1 MSAVVLSKQGQAAA
15 PEAVPAAGASRSL
28 YVARAELVLA
38 RADHWP
44 LGKPVLD
51 PDPLEQVAAA
61 FAEVRTEDGEEAE
74 LVVDLLPV
82 PGSAVA
88 RRRRRLLARAS
99 RRGPTAFGEQIPA
112 GGSGGSLL
120 SQVWDVLSG
129 PGGSRTGG
137 AARARLP
144 RQSDLADGVGK
155 FAPGAQ
161 VFALQVLVRCRA
173 RHPARA
179 RARLHQVMAALQ
191 ALRGQNRLVPV
202 GPRVGG
208 WRPYSDVWWRRRGF
222 DRRFTRGDFAPA
234 RRRQWVTWQEVAA
247 LLKPPTRHCTAQNI
261 TRTGGVVA
269 PAPAGLPTWTG
280 QKDVLPLGY
289 VTGAYGRRRL
299 AGAYAKDVLFG
310 ASLGKS
316 GFGKTELALVQF
328 AARAYA
334 GDGGLLFDPH
344 RTAWLR
350 IKPYLAHR
358 ALADRIWE
366 VDLSR
371 TRDEDL
377 MACWNPLS
385 MEGRRLDEV
394 QEIVGAVVG
403 AVSSAHSWGERATR
417 ARTILSNAVR
427 TLAELSHLLLQDGHP
442 ELQPTVF
449 QIGTLL
455 EDEDWRKAVL
465 AHLPQST
472 SRYWERSF
480 ANVEPAAMNAV
491 TNVLYRFSSSRS
503 LRAFLGSPRSGYD
516 LRRALATSAVVG
528 LCPSGTG
535 ESDELICALLLFD
548 LFREGMARA
557 SLPAGQL
564 PTMWAWVDELTSVDG
579 ASHGYIA
586 KILEQLRKYELRF
599 VGMTQMVMRL
609 SDTTRQALMQNQ
621 SWLSATAADA
631 DEAAFVAKR
640 MPGIDPATIQQIDR
654 YSYIQSVQLHGKRT
668 TPFRVEGVAVDDVFA
683 DYRNPEGLE
692 ALDKAID
699 ANVQR
704 RPVGDVLGGLDGLDD
719 AILTHLNRRT
729 PGGTP
734 RPTGSR
740 DVTHRLPR
748 PARPTQKG

>member
-1 MSAVVLSKQGQAAA
+1 M
-15 PEAVPAAGASRSL
+15 

-82 PGSAVA
+82 PGPAVA
-88 RRRRRLLARAS
+88 RRRRRLLVRAS
-99 RRGPTAFGEQIPA
+99 RRGPTAFGEQLA
-112 GGSGGSLL
+112 SGGRGGGPL

-129 PGGSRTGG
+129 PGGKRTGG
-137 AARARLP
+137 AGGSRLP
-144 RQSDLADGVGK
+144 RQSDLTDGVGK

-161 VFALQVLVRCRA
+161 VFALQVLVRCTA

-191 ALRGQNRLVPV
+191 ALRGQNALVPV

-208 WRPYSDVWWRRRGF
+208 WRPYSDVWWRRRSF
-222 DRRFTRGDFAPA
+222 DRRFARGDFAPA
-234 RRRQWVTWQEVAA
+234 RRRQWVTWQEVAV
-247 LLKPPTRHCTAQNI
+247 LLKPPTVHCTAQNI
-261 TRTGGVVA
+261 QRTGGVVP

-280 QKDVLPLGY
+280 QKEVLPLGY
-289 VTGAYGRRRL
+289 VTGADGRRRL
-299 AGAYAKDVLFG
+299 AGAYAQDLLFG
-310 ASLGKS
+310 SSLGKS

-350 IKPYLAHR
+350 IKPYLAHP

-371 TRDEDL
+371 MRDGDL

-403 AVSSAHSWGERATR
+403 AISSAHSWGERATR

-427 TLAELSHLLLQDGHP
+427 TLAELSHLLIQDGHP

-472 SRYWERSF
+472 SRYWTRSF
-480 ANVEPAAMNAV
+480 ANVEPAAMNTV

-516 LRRALATSAVVG
+516 LRRALAISAVVG

-557 SLPAGQL
+557 SLPADQML
-564 PTMWAWVDELTSVDG
+564 PTMWSWVDELTSVDG
-579 ASHGYIA
+579 ASHGYVA

-609 SDTTRQALMQNQ
+609 SDSTRQALMQNQ
-621 SWLSATAADA
+621 SWLSATGADA
-631 DEAAFVAKR
+631 DEASFVAKR

-654 YSYIQSVQLHGKRT
+654 YCYIQSVQLHGKRT
-668 TPFRVEGVAVDDVFA
+668 APFRVEGVAVSDVFA
-683 DYRNPEGLE
+683 DYHNPEGLK
-692 ALDKAID
+692 ALDQAID

-704 RPVGDVLGGLDGLDD
+704 RPVTDILDGLDRLDD
-719 AILTHLNRRT
+719 AILAHLTRRASD
-729 PGGTP
+729 GAH
-734 RPTGSR
+734 RPAGSG
-740 DVTHRLPR
+740 DVVHRLPR
-748 PARPTQKG
+748 PTHPTQKG

>member
-1 MSAVVLSKQGQAAA
+1 MSTVSLTEQDEAL
-15 PEAVPAAGASRSL
+15 AVPAAAALSGVGREL

-38 RADHWP
+38 RPDHWP

-82 PGSAVA
+82 PGAAVA

-99 RRGPTAFGEQIPA
+99 RRGPTAFGERLDMSGR
-112 GGSGGSLL
+112 GGGPL
-120 SQVWDVLSG
+120 SQVLEVLSG
-129 PGGSRTGG
+129 PGGGRSGRG
-137 AARARLP
+137 APVQA
-144 RQSDLADGVGK
+144 RQSDLTDGVGK
-155 FAPGAQ
+155 FDVGAQ
-161 VFALQVLVRCRA
+161 VFALQVLVRCTA

-191 ALRGQNRLVPV
+191 ALRGQNVLVPV
-202 GPRVGG
+202 GPRIGG
-208 WRPYSDVWWRRRGF
+208 WRPYSDVWWRRRSF

-234 RRRQWVTWQEVAA
+234 RRQWVTWQEVAG
-247 LLKPPTRHCTAQNI
+247 LLKPPTANCTAQNI
-261 TRTGGVVA
+261 LRTGGLVP

-289 VTGAYGRRRL
+289 VTGADGRRRL

-310 ASLGKS
+310 ASYGKS
-316 GFGKTELALVQF
+316 GFGKTEQALVQF
-328 AARAYA
+328 IARSYA
-334 GDGGLLFDPH
+334 GDGALLVDPH

-350 IKPYLAHR
+350 AKPYLAHPELSSR
-358 ALADRIWE
+358 VWE

-371 TRDEDL
+371 SRDEDL
-377 MACWNPLS
+377 VACWNILS

-403 AVSSAHSWGERATR
+403 AISSAHSWGERATR

-427 TLAELSHLLLQDGHP
+427 TLAELSHLLIEDGHP

-449 QIGTLL
+449 QISTLL
-455 EDEDWRKAVL
+455 EDEDWRQAVL
-465 AHLPQST
+465 AHLPEAT
-472 SRYWERSF
+472 GRYWRRSF
-480 ANVEPAAMNAV
+480 ASVEPNALNTV
-491 TNVLYRFSSSRS
+491 TNVLYRFGNSRS

-516 LRRALATSAVVG
+516 LRRAMATSAVIG

-535 ESDELICALLLFD
+535 ESDELVTALLLFD

-557 SLPAGQL
+557 SLPADQL
-564 PTMWAWVDELTSVDG
+564 PTMWSWVDELTAVDG

-586 KILEQLRKYELRF
+586 KILEQLRKYEVRF
-599 VGMTQMVMRL
+599 FGMTQMAMRL

-621 SWLSATAADA
+621 SLLSATGADA

-640 MPGIDPATIQQIDR
+640 MPGIDPVTIQQVDR
-654 YSYIQSVQLHGKRT
+654 YSYIQSVQLRGKRT
-668 TPFRVEGVAVDDVFA
+668 PPFRVDGVAVSDVFA
-683 DYRNPEGLE
+683 DYHNPDGLP
-692 ALDKAID
+692 ALDEAID
-699 ANVQR
+699 TNLQR
-704 RPVGDVLGGLDGLDD
+704 RPVGDILAELDRLDD
-719 AILTHLNRRT
+719 AILTHLTRRT
-729 PGGTP
+729 GGGR
-734 RPTGSR
+734 RPERSGG
-740 DVTHRLPR
+740 DVVHRLPH
-748 PARPTQKG
+748 PQKEG